1 MVIINKKTNGLH
13 PITQWDLVRIPL
25 SYRDGVHWFIVDIHI
40 SALRY
45 KD

>member
-25 SYRDGVHWFIVDIHI
+25 SYRMGSIGFLIYNNH
-40 SALRY
+40 
-45 KD
+45 